1 MDNPLRLIMIA
12 FALLIIGVALPFLM
26 VISILT
32 STLPLNFV
40 AYACSASGL
49 VVGFIGITQYSR
61 RPK

>member
-32 STLPLNFV
+32 STLSLNFV
-40 AYACSASGL
+40 AYACSVSGL
-49 VVGFIGITQYSR
+49 IVGFIGITQYWR

>member
-26 VISILT
+26 VIGILT

-40 AYACSASGL
+40 AYACSVSGL
-49 VVGFIGITQYSR
+49 TVGFVGITQYWR

>member
-26 VISILT
+26 VIGILT
-32 STLPLNFV
+32 STLPLNFM
-40 AYACSASGL
+40 AYACSAAGL